1 MVGKGWLGGDVA
13 HQEVLAQKDRFAMYV
28 QSLGHPP
35 EQPVNLLP
43 QHANNH
49 EKIMKNTENILLAEL
64 HCIQNHETTARKI
77 KIQIDGK
84 QNQSIVLS

>member
-1 MVGKGWLGGDVA
+1 M
-13 HQEVLAQKDRFAMYV
+13 LAQKDRFAMYV

-35 EQPVNLLP
+35 DLLA

-64 HCIQNHETTARKI
+64 DCIQNHETTARKI
-77 KIQIDGK
+77 KIQVDGK